1 MLNIGFISAWLH
13 RGSTYVTINYMKM
26 LSQYNLFVYARGGEY
41 FDNSFKMEKIDI
53 YKAKRLEG
61 TRIDSK
67 ELINWI
73 DSNKIDIII
82 VNEQDEVAAICK
94 AKIKRPHVIIGAYI
108 DYYTEKTVENYRA
121 YDFLICN
128 TKRHYSVFEWHPQC
142 YYLPW
147 CVDTNLYKPEEKQN
161 REITFFHSMGMSD
174 RKGTDILIKTF
185 IKNDLG
191 KKSRLVIHTQRN
203 ISNLISVEQAEKNN
217 IQIVEK
223 TVPAPGL
230 YYMGDIYVYP
240 TKLDGLGL
248 TMYEALSCGM
258 PVIVT
263 NDAPMNEI
271 VNNERG
277 KLVEVSKFTARSD
290 GYYWPLAYASE
301 NSLYKNMKFYI
312 DNPTVLEK
320 EKSNARQFALNN
332 LAIKDCQKKLNDI
345 ISNIHNIDNLEW
357 CERYIEE
364 EKKQQKI
371 IKKHEIIDLFFP
383 KFLEAKI
390 REKLENSRRIK

>member
-1 MLNIGFISAWLH
+1 MLNIGFVSAWLH

-41 FDNSFKMEKIDI
+41 FDDSFKMEKIDI

-61 TRIDSK
+61 TKIDS
-67 ELINWI
+67 EEFIRWI

-94 AKIKRPHVIIGAYI
+94 AKIERPHVIIGAYI

-147 CVDTNLYKPEEKQN
+147 CVDTNLYKPEGNKNE
-161 REITFFHSMGMSD
+161 EITFFHSMGMSD
-174 RKGTDILIKTF
+174 RKGTEALINTF

-203 ISNLISVEQAEKNN
+203 ISNLITTDQAEKNN
-217 IQIVEK
+217 IEIVEK

-248 TMYEALSCGM
+248 TMYEALASGM
-258 PVIVT
+258 PVIAT

-271 VNNERG
+271 VSNERG

-290 GYYWPLAYASE
+290 GYYWPLAYVSE
-301 NSLYKNMKFYI
+301 DSLCESMRFYI
-312 DNPTVLEK
+312 ENPTALEI
-320 EKSNARQFALNN
+320 EKNNARQFALNN
-332 LAIKDCQKKLNDI
+332 LAIENCQGKLNDI
-345 ISNIHNIDNLEW
+345 ISNVHNIDNLEW
-357 CERYIEE
+357 CEKYIED
-364 EKKQQKI
+364 EKRQQKT
-371 IKKHEIIDLFFP
+371 IKRHEIVDLFFP

-390 REKLENSRRIK
+390 REKLENGRRIK